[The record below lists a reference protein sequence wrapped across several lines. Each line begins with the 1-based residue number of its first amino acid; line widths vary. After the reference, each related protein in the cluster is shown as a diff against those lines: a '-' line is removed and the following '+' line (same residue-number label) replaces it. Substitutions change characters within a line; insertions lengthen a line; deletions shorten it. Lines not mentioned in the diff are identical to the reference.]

1 MKRRFSNLLPLLL
14 LCLAAAGL
22 IAQQQAPGP
31 DPLVKENGTVK
42 VGPHTYAIPDDNTPV
57 VPNVGF
63 VVGSRATLVIDPGAG
78 RINGERVLREVAK
91 VSKNTEVYVAATHW
105 HAEHTTGAS
114 AFPATAKF
122 IANKIQIGEMAEGMA
137 QQVANF
143 SKRSPA
149 TAEILK
155 GATAPTAAITYE
167 SNYTLDLGGVTVNFI
182 GVGPTHTRGDTGFYV
197 REDGVLFSG
206 DVVMNNSFLAAQ
218 APSSMK
224 AWLAAFDTFGALK
237 PKVIVPAHGAI
248 GDGSLIAANR
258 TVMQAIQAR
267 ALELKKQGR
276 PAEEV
281 GATIQKEMEAKHPGW
296 PRAGGVATIARSA
309 YNEAP

>member
-1 MKRRFSNLLPLLL
+1 MKRRLFSLLPLLVV
-14 LCLAAAGL
+14 CLAAAAL
-22 IAQQQAPGP
+22 FAQQAPGP

-57 VPNVGF
+57 VPNVGI

-78 RINGERVLREVAK
+78 RVNGERVLREVAK
-91 VSKNTEVYVAATHW
+91 VSKHTEVYVAATHW
-105 HAEHTTGAS
+105 HTEHTTGAI
-114 AFPATAKF
+114 AFPASAKF
-122 IANKIQIGEMAEGMA
+122 IANKIQVGEMADGMT

-155 GATAPTAAITYE
+155 GATAPTAAITFENTY
-167 SNYTLDLGGVTVNFI
+167 SLDLGGVTVNFI
-182 GVGPTHTRGDTGFYV
+182 GVGPTHTRGDTAFHV
-197 REDGVLFSG
+197 VQDGVLFSG

-224 AWLAAFDTFGALK
+224 AWLAAFDTLGALK

-258 TVMQAIQAR
+258 AVMQAIQAR

-276 PAEEV
+276 PVEEV
-281 GATIQKEMEAKHPGW
+281 GATVQKEMEAKHPGW
-296 PRAGGVATIARSA
+296 PRAGGVATAARSA